1 MVRFTLQH
9 LLLFHG
15 PAPCW
20 ISHLLISC
28 FMALSP
34 GTLTVCDDKMRGFT
48 AEHNTGGTSDETLLG
63 LLTVRKNSRTEV
75 TPRQETD
82 NTELM
87 ESKKQTSRGLFFSKE
102 TTYQQ
107 AQYASSGNLGK

>member
-1 MVRFTLQH
+1 
-9 LLLFHG
+9 
-15 PAPCW
+15 
-20 ISHLLISC
+20 
-28 FMALSP
+28 
-34 GTLTVCDDKMRGFT
+34 MRGFT

-82 NTELM
+82 KTELM